1 MNNALYY
8 KNSLP
13 DALHLPP
20 SKPQHRYGRPS
31 LVVLVLFQ
39 TEKNVNKRSIP
50 PRKRKSN
57 SAGRGSENGR
67 AAGLRGPISTFAR
80 PARRPRRCRPYLSFQ
95 LQIIQNSSSR
105 ASIPLSN
112 QKFARKRVPQPRGKI
127 QHPKSPPPP
136 LSTKKS
142 FTYLTSM
149 LTS

>member
-1 MNNALYY
+1 MLMNNALYY

-13 DALHLPP
+13 DAFHLPP

-31 LVVLVLFQ
+31 LVSRLNHSTLSPHKTQVG
-39 TEKNVNKRSIP
+39 RS
-50 PRKRKSN
+50 
-57 SAGRGSENGR
+57 
-67 AAGLRGPISTFAR
+67 LRERLHSTFNFVR

-95 LQIIQNSSSR
+95 LQIIKNSSSR
-105 ASIPLSN
+105 ASTPLSN
-112 QKFARKRVPQPRGKI
+112 QKFARKRVPHPRGKI